1 MAKQV
6 TLASG
11 ISFPTLSAAKAHFSV
26 MREATPPGTKLTDT
40 DRSDILDIYQR
51 YCAATEYPAVEAVDV
66 TTEMDNQQRPY
77 GGYAT
82 TKAFAVVTANGETKV
97 FSIDKA
103 LAEIAK

>member
-11 ISFPTLSAAKAHFSV
+11 IGFPTLSAVKAHFSV
-26 MREATPPGTKLTDT
+26 MREATPPGTKLMDP
-40 DRSDILDIYQR
+40 DRSDSLDVYQR
-51 YCAATEYPAVEAVDV
+51 YCAATNYAVVEAIDV
-66 TTEMDNQQRPY
+66 TTEMDNQQRPH

-82 TKAFAVVTANGETKV
+82 TKAFAVVTANGVTKV

-103 LAEIAK
+103 LAAIAE